1 MYMQPKPDPLAGL
14 DPLEDAVQ
22 DLIIDLCEILY
33 KRGYRA
39 VPIGGLM
46 RLIGVNADFAADH
59 DTEIFTLDND
69 FEVMLKAKQLKKQ
82 QIPIAPPP
90 GATLH

>member
-1 MYMQPKPDPLAGL
+1 MYMQPKP

-33 KRGYRA
+33 KRGYRT
-39 VPIGGLM
+39 VPIGAIM
-46 RLIGVNADFAADH
+46 RLIGVEEARAAEH
-59 DTEIFTLDND
+59 DNEIFSLDND
-69 FEVMLKAKQLKKQ
+69 FELMLQAKQEEQ
-82 QIPIAPPP
+82 NIPMAPPP

>member
-1 MYMQPKPDPLAGL
+1 MQPKP

-39 VPIGGLM
+39 VPIGAIM
-46 RLIGVNADFAADH
+46 RLIGVDESRAAEH
-59 DTEIFTLDND
+59 DNELFTLDND
-69 FEVMLKAKQLKKQ
+69 FELLLQAKQEEQ
-82 QIPIAPPP
+82 NIPNAPPP
-90 GATLH
+90 GVTLH

>member
-1 MYMQPKPDPLAGL
+1 MYMQPKS

-33 KRGYRA
+33 KRGYRT
-39 VPIGGLM
+39 VPIGAIM
-46 RLIGVNADFAADH
+46 RLIGVEEARAAEH
-59 DTEIFTLDND
+59 DNEIFSLDND
-69 FEVMLKAKQLKKQ
+69 FELLLQAKQEEQ
-82 QIPIAPPP
+82 NIPQAPPP

>member
-1 MYMQPKPDPLAGL
+1 MYMQPKP

-33 KRGYRA
+33 KRGYRI
-39 VPIGGLM
+39 VPIGAIM
-46 RLIGVNADFAADH
+46 RLIGVEEARAAEH
-59 DTEIFTLDND
+59 DNEIFSLDND
-69 FEVMLKAKQLKKQ
+69 FELMLQAKQEEQ
-82 QIPIAPPP
+82 NIPMAPPP

>member
-1 MYMQPKPDPLAGL
+1 MYMQPKPDPLEGV

-33 KRGYRA
+33 KRGYRT

-46 RLIGVNADFAADH
+46 RLIGVNADHAAEH
-59 DTEIFTLDND
+59 DTEIFTLDGD
-69 FEVMLKAKQLKKQ
+69 FELLLKAKQEEQ
-82 QIPIAPPP
+82 NIPRSPPP

>member
-1 MYMQPKPDPLAGL
+1 MYMQPKP

-33 KRGYRA
+33 NRGYRT
-39 VPIGGLM
+39 VPIGAIM
-46 RLIGVNADFAADH
+46 RLIGVEEARAAEH
-59 DTEIFTLDND
+59 DNEIFSLDND
-69 FEVMLKAKQLKKQ
+69 FELMLQAKQEEQ
-82 QIPIAPPP
+82 NIPLAPPP

>member
-1 MYMQPKPDPLAGL
+1 MYMQPKP

-33 KRGYRA
+33 KRGYRI
-39 VPIGGLM
+39 VPIGAIM
-46 RLIGVNADFAADH
+46 RLIGVEEARAAEH
-59 DTEIFTLDND
+59 DNEIFSLDND
-69 FEVMLKAKQLKKQ
+69 FELMLQAKQEEQ
-82 QIPIAPPP
+82 NIPRTPPP

>member
-1 MYMQPKPDPLAGL
+1 MYMQPNP

-33 KRGYRA
+33 KRGYRT

-46 RLIGVNADFAADH
+46 RLIGVNADYAADH

-90 GATLH
+90 GAILH

>member
-1 MYMQPKPDPLAGL
+1 MYMQPKP

-33 KRGYRA
+33 KRGYRT
-39 VPIGGLM
+39 VPIGAIM
-46 RLIGVNADFAADH
+46 RLIGVEEARAAEH
-59 DTEIFTLDND
+59 DDEIFSLDND
-69 FEVMLKAKQLKKQ
+69 FELMLQAKQEEQ
-82 QIPIAPPP
+82 NIPQAPPP

>member
-1 MYMQPKPDPLAGL
+1 MYMQPKP

-39 VPIGGLM
+39 VPIGAIM
-46 RLIGVNADFAADH
+46 RLIGVDESRAAEH
-59 DTEIFTLDND
+59 DNELFTLDND
-69 FEVMLKAKQLKKQ
+69 FELLLQAKQEEQ
-82 QIPIAPPP
+82 NIPNAPPP
-90 GATLH
+90 GVTLH

>member
-1 MYMQPKPDPLAGL
+1 MYMQPKP

-33 KRGYRA
+33 KRGYRT
-39 VPIGGLM
+39 VHIGAIM
-46 RLIGVNADFAADH
+46 RLIGVEEARAAEH
-59 DTEIFTLDND
+59 DNEIFSLDND
-69 FEVMLKAKQLKKQ
+69 FELLLQAKQEEQ
-82 QIPIAPPP
+82 NIPRTPPP

>member
-1 MYMQPKPDPLAGL
+1 MYMQPKP

-33 KRGYRA
+33 KRGYRI
-39 VPIGGLM
+39 VPIGAIM
-46 RLIGVNADFAADH
+46 RLIGVEEARAAEH
-59 DTEIFTLDND
+59 DNEIFSLDND
-69 FEVMLKAKQLKKQ
+69 FELMLQAKQEEQ
-82 QIPIAPPP
+82 NIPLAPPP